1 MTVSDKLARM
11 LMLMVARIAL
21 KPGFRL
27 YSFIEDSEVGRAV
40 STHQVQ

>member
-21 KPGFRL
+21 KPNFRY
-27 YSFIEDSEVGRAV
+27 YSFFEDMKSDALF
-40 STHQVQ
+40 QLI